1 MSLRAV
7 IKTGGKQYLV
17 KEGDVLEIE
26 KMEEEVGKKISFEEV
41 LLIFNENGEDIQIG
55 QPNLKV
61 KVEAEILEQKRGKK
75 ITVVKYKAKTRYHRR
90 TGHRQL
96 LTKVMILKIS
106 LEKKSTKVSEKK
118 TLADKKEVKK

>member
-61 KVEAEILEQKRGKK
+61 NVEAEILEQKRGKK

>member
-17 KEGDVLEIE
+17 KEGEILEIE
-26 KMEEEVGKKISFEEV
+26 KAEDEVGKKIFFEDV
-41 LLIFNENGEDIQIG
+41 LLVFNEKGEDAQIG

-96 LTKVMILKIS
+96 LTKVKILKIS
-106 LEKKSTKVSEKK
+106 LEKKSVKVSEKK
-118 TLADKKEVKK
+118 ALTDKKTEK

>member
-26 KMEEEVGKKISFEEV
+26 KREEEVGKKISFEEV

-61 KVEAEILEQKRGKK
+61 NVEAEILEQKRGKK

>member
-26 KMEEEVGKKISFEEV
+26 KREEEVGKKISFEEV